1 MTVAIAPQ
9 RKNGGEAEAA
19 RQAAF
24 DNVKHQRLLIA
35 ARNVTIQW
43 RRQPDG
49 SFLIPPG
56 ARLALLA
63 AVDDSWDALKGVM
76 E

>member
-1 MTVAIAPQ
+1 MTVALADQ
-9 RKNGGEAEAA
+9 KKNGFDAAEAQ
-19 RQAAF
+19 RQAF

-35 ARNVTIQW
+35 ARNITIQW

-63 AVDDSWDALKGVM
+63 AVDASWDALKGVA